1 MSLRVRLIASMAMAL
16 LVSLGFGGAVASW
29 HAVRSVRT
37 EIQAAVAVGAQTLR
51 NGIDRLSPA
60 RDPASAIEPLVRAF
74 DGDRHVRA
82 IWHDAS
88 GRPRIASKL
97 RTVTPDV
104 PVWFAAL
111 FAPSRSSVRLDVGAG
126 EAITIEPDPR
136 NEIGEVWTQFQDD
149 LVVAALSCALSSLL
163 VSMVVGSALRPLG
176 RLSAAFALVGAGEC
190 TVSIDPAGPPEL
202 RRLADGFNAMAQR
215 LDAARLRNLRLN
227 EQLLN
232 LQEEERKD
240 LARDLHDE
248 VGPLLFAVNLDAASI
263 EQLASNGRVSET
275 AERARSIREAVEHMQ
290 RHVRAMLHRLRPA
303 SPVVAG
309 LAPALAHLVEFWR
322 VRQPDVDFAL
332 AIAVDE
338 DRLGDPTMAA
348 IYRVIQEGLNNAI
361 RHGRPHRIEIAVQAF
376 DTGQVTVRVADN
388 GAGRTGRH
396 GTGLGSTGLGS
407 TGLGSTG
414 LGSTGLGSTGVGS
427 TGLGS
432 TGLGSTGIGST
443 GMGLS
448 GLGLTGLGLKGMR
461 ERVEALGG
469 TLDIRPDTTGKGLV
483 LTARLPCT
491 AAMEVA

>member
-1 MSLRVRLIASMAMAL
+1 MAIAL

-51 NGIDRLSPA
+51 NGIDKLPRA
-60 RDPASAIEPLVRAF
+60 RDPASGIEPLVRTF

-97 RTVTPDV
+97 GTVRPRV

-111 FAPSRSSVRLDVGAG
+111 FAPSRSSERLDVGAG

-149 LVVAALSCALSSLL
+149 LVVAGLSCALSSLL
-163 VSMVVGSALRPLG
+163 ISMVVGSAFRPLG

-190 TVSIDPAGPPEL
+190 AVRIDPAGPPEL

-215 LDAARLRNLRLN
+215 LDAVRLRNLRLD

-232 LQEEERKD
+232 LQEEERRE

-248 VGPLLFAVNLDAASI
+248 VGPFLFTVNLDAASI
-263 EQLASNGRVSET
+263 EQSASDDRVPEV
-275 AERARSIREAVEHMQ
+275 AERARAIREAVEHMQ

-303 SPVVAG
+303 SPVAAG
-309 LAPALAHLVEFWR
+309 LAPALAHLVDFWR

-348 IYRVIQEGLNNAI
+348 IYRVIQEGLTNAI

-376 DTGQVTVRVADN
+376 ETGPVTVRVADT
-388 GAGRTGRH
+388 GAGRTGRNAA
-396 GTGLGSTGLGS
+396 GLGLPRLGLTGLGSTGLGLTGLGSTGLGLTGLGLTGLGLTGLGSTGLGS
-407 TGLGSTG
+407 T
-414 LGSTGLGSTGVGS
+414 
-427 TGLGS
+427 
-432 TGLGSTGIGST
+432 
-443 GMGLS
+443 

-461 ERVEALGG
+461 ERVEGLGG
-469 TLDIRPDTTGKGLV
+469 TLDVIPNTTGKGLV
-483 LTARLPCT
+483 VTARLPCA